1 VIAVLSAGYAA
12 KTKDLC
18 IASVTMQV
26 GAEFRHVYRDDAL
39 TAERKGA
46 TRNYWEMI
54 SECDPDDI
62 IVMLDGDDELAHDHV
77 LAMIEGVYA
86 DPEVWLTYGSFVHAL
101 DGKPGNVRPYLGE
114 NYRTSPWRGSH
125 LKTFRAW
132 LAHKLAES
140 DLKKPGGE
148 WRTVSDL
155 VLMLPMLEMAG
166 QAHSRF
172 VPDVLCKYHSELSF
186 EKTADAMAHLK
197 MNEAIIEIHEKP
209 GRSRLDG
216 RPHEV
221 DPYIAAWELGC
232 LRKQLGY
239 PIEAIKFPFLRA
251 HTIRPNQLEP
261 IYELCESLRMHQR
274 YEEAYFYARATK
286 DVQGSALLECD
297 RYIDEWG
304 MKDEYATCAA
314 MAGDPRAAG
323 RIWVA
328 LLRSPKLPHAEAIR
342 ITANLKRLR

>member
-1 VIAVLSAGYAA
+1 
-12 KTKDLC
+12 
-18 IASVTMQV
+18 
-26 GAEFRHVYRDDAL
+26 
-39 TAERKGA
+39 
-46 TRNYWEMI
+46 MI
-54 SECDPDDI
+54 SECDPNDI
-62 IVMLDGDDELAHDHV
+62 VVMLDGDDELAHDSV
-77 LAMIEGVYA
+77 LLKVQSLYA

-101 DGKPGNVRPYLGE
+101 DEKPGNVRPYLGE

-132 LAHKLAES
+132 LAHQLTPL

-186 EKTADAMAHLK
+186 EHTADAVARVK
-197 MNEAIIEIHEKP
+197 MNEDIIEIHERP
-209 GRSRLDG
+209 CRSRFDG
-216 RPHEV
+216 KAHEV

-239 PIEAIKFPFLRA
+239 PIEAIKAPLLKA
-251 HTIRPNQLEP
+251 HSIRSNQLEP
-261 IYELCESLRMHQR
+261 IYELCESLRTHHR

-286 DVQGSALLECD
+286 DVQGNALLECD
-297 RYIDEWG
+297 QYIDEWG

-314 MAGDPRAAG
+314 MAGDPRTAKKL
-323 RIWVA
+323 WVE
-328 LLRSPKLPHAEAIR
+328 LLRSPKLPHAEAVR
-342 ITANLKRLR
+342 IADNLKRMR